1 MSKKEYVPKTKS
13 DHKSEDGWF
22 DPEAPMG
29 GPGKLGLILIV
40 FIFGGFG
47 LLLILEW
54 MGVPVSEIFD
64 WVGHRFLPMDGS
76 VPR

>member
-13 DHKSEDGWF
+13 DHKLEDGAF

-29 GPGKLGLILIV
+29 GPGKLGLILIG
-40 FIFGGFG
+40 FI
-47 LLLILEW
+47 LLAVGIPLILEW

-64 WVGHRFLPMDGS
+64 WVGHRFLPVDGT

>member
-1 MSKKEYVPKTKS
+1 MMVSDGIDKKVNKN
-13 DHKSEDGWF
+13 SEGGAF

-29 GPGKLGLILIV
+29 GPGKLGLILIG
-40 FIFGGFG
+40 FI
-47 LLLILEW
+47 LLAVGIPLILEW

-64 WVGHRFLPMDGS
+64 WVGHKNLPVDGT